1 MFHFISREDPDQ
13 QIASEFQRSIQ
24 PVRYER
30 FDGAAVVVYK
40 VSPSVP
46 EGLPPPEP
54 PDVSPPEPPSNLPRQ
69 E

>member
-1 MFHFISREDPDQ
+1 MV
-13 QIASEFQRSIQ
+13 SEFQRSFQ

-40 VSPSVP
+40 VRTSMP
-46 EGLPPPEP
+46 EGLPQPEP
-54 PDVSPPEPPSNLPRQ
+54 PGNLPRQ